1 MNNQVSQEAAE
12 KVLKESLLFIPNL
25 LKLLYRLLKDETIT
39 FTDRALVIAAITY
52 VLSPLDFLPDM
63 IPFLGQVDDIL
74 LVALVLKR
82 LMDSVSSEVLV
93 SYWDGDEDL
102 LNLMEK
108 VLNFAVHLVPEGI
121 YRRLVKKANPTD
133 YVDVEYKTE

>member
-1 MNNQVSQEAAE
+1 MNNQVSQESAE
-12 KVLKESLLFIPNL
+12 KVVKESLLFIPNL
-25 LKLLYRLLKDETIT
+25 LKLLYRLLKDKAIT
-39 FTDRALVIAAITY
+39 LTDRTLVIATIAY

-82 LMDSVSSEVLV
+82 LMDSVSPEVLT

-102 LNLMEK
+102 LNLIEK
-108 VLNFAVHLVPEGI
+108 VLNFAVHLVPEGV
-121 YRRLVKKANPTD
+121 YRRLVKKANPAD
-133 YVDVEYKTE
+133 YVDVEYKTK

>member
-1 MNNQVSQEAAE
+1 MNNQVSQESAE
-12 KVLKESLLFIPNL
+12 KVVKESLLLIPNL
-25 LKLLYRLLKDETIT
+25 LKLLYRLLKDKAIT
-39 FTDRALVIAAITY
+39 LTDRTLVIATIAY

-82 LMDSVSSEVLV
+82 LMDSVSPEVLT

-102 LNLMEK
+102 LNLIEK
-108 VLNFAVHLVPEGI
+108 VLNFAVHLVPEGV
-121 YRRLVKKANPTD
+121 YRRLVKKANPAD
-133 YVDVEYKTE
+133 YVDVEYKTK

>member
-39 FTDRALVIAAITY
+39 FTDRALVVAAITY

-82 LMDSVSSEVLV
+82 LMDSVSSEVLI

-108 VLNFAVHLVPEGI
+108 VLNFAVYLVPQGV
-121 YRRLVKKANPTD
+121 YRRLVKKANPAD
-133 YVDVEYKTE
+133 YVDVESKIK